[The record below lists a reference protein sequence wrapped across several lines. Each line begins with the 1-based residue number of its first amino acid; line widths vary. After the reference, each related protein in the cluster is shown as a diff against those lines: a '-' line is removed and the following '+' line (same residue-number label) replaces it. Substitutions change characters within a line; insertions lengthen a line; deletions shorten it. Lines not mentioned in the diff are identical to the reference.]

1 MVPRIPAA
9 APPRIASEVPADTFA
24 SSAQLC
30 PVTDFWR
37 IDVDMNELIAL
48 NLTGEWTF
56 RLAGSP
62 RGTTAA
68 GLGLDHPMP
77 ATVPGTVH
85 YQLQRN
91 NKIADPWFGRNELAQ
106 QWIDEQDWEWS
117 RTFTVSAE
125 DCQRARQELIFNGID
140 TVATFF
146 LNDREVGQSRNMFR
160 QVVLNLRGTLCPGE
174 NRLRVVIHSPTAFAA
189 AEAERGKHRVPF
201 GDFRW
206 QTGEVRR
213 TGRAWIRKVQCH
225 FGWDWGVYLATS
237 GIWLPVR
244 LECSD
249 LPRIAA
255 VTIDQKH
262 IGPVGAPEEVV
273 LQVTVRLDSPA
284 AAKGT
289 LRISCDGQS
298 AEQATQLSEGE
309 VPVSTTITLTNP
321 RLWWPFGE
329 GGQHLYALE
338 VAWEDADGRVR
349 RESRRIGLR
358 TTELVRDR
366 DTAPDGKPGES
377 FYLRINGR
385 PIYAKGANWIPP
397 DQFVERCTPQ
407 VYRHLLT
414 SMTEANMNIVRVWGG
429 GWYEQDVFYD
439 LCDELGLMVWQ
450 DFMMACALYPDTKP
464 ALEELTAEARYQ
476 VRRLHTRPCIVLWNG
491 DNENVTAVWEWWRKD
506 VNFER
511 NVEVYRAVMTALRQ
525 VVETEDR
532 TRPFWLSSPSNDSF
546 GENSGDPNRGD
557 VHYWT
562 VWHGRQPFSNYLT
575 VKPRFASEFGFQ
587 SFPEPRTI
595 RAVVPPEELNPSSR
609 VMEHHQ
615 RAPDGNMLITNTM
628 AREMRIPRDFD
639 SFCWV
644 SQINQAMAIRTAVE
658 HWRRL
663 RPWCMGTIFWQLNDL
678 WPVASWSSIDY
689 HGRWKALQHFSK
701 RFFAPLLP
709 SIVTHEKQIEVWATS
724 DLASSIN
731 LTGHLELFTWDGRL
745 IAKQP
750 LTAELKAGESRAVAS
765 FSLEALLDGKVEPHE
780 VCALARLSNGPIVAE
795 NFAALVPWK
804 WVTLPQPRISASLQ
818 QHHDQC
824 ELVVEADQVI
834 PFFHAELQGFEG
846 HFDGDWQVLRPGS
859 RYVLPWVPHEFLGA
873 RSPTLEQ
880 ATAALKTF
888 SLYDTYAH
896 EENR

>member
-1 MVPRIPAA
+1 MFCMKESTPLDLA
-9 APPRIASEVPADTFA
+9 
-24 SSAQLC
+24 
-30 PVTDFWR
+30 
-37 IDVDMNELIAL
+37 
-48 NLTGEWTF
+48 GEWTF

-62 RGTTAA
+62 RGATAA
-68 GLGLDHPMP
+68 ALGLDRPMP

-85 YQLQRN
+85 YQLQRSG
-91 NKIADPWFGRNELAQ
+91 KIADPWFGRNELSQ

-117 RTFTVSAE
+117 RTVTVSAD
-125 DCQRARQELIFNGID
+125 DCRRTRQELIFDGID
-140 TVATFF
+140 TVATVY
-146 LNDREVGQSRNMFR
+146 LNDKEVGHSRNMFR
-160 QVVLNLRGTLCPGE
+160 QVVLDVRGILLPGE
-174 NRLRVVIHSPTAFAA
+174 NRLRVVVESPTAFAL
-189 AEAERGKHRVPF
+189 AEAERGNHRVPF

-206 QTGEVRR
+206 QTGEVRP

-237 GIWLPVR
+237 GIWLPAR

-262 IGPVGAPEEVV
+262 AGPAGDPDEVE
-273 LQVTVRLDSPA
+273 LRVTVRFDTSV

-289 LRISCDGQS
+289 LRVSCDGQS
-298 AEQATQLSEGE
+298 AEQTAHLPQGEG
-309 VPVSTTITLTNP
+309 SASGTIVIQNP
-321 RLWWPFGE
+321 RLWWPRGQGE
-329 GGQHLYALE
+329 QHLYELE
-338 VAWEDADGRVR
+338 IAWEDANGQVQ

-358 TTELVRDR
+358 TAELAREPDA
-366 DTAPDGKPGES
+366 APDGKPGES

-385 PIYAKGANWIPP
+385 PVYAKGANWIPP

-407 VYRHLLT
+407 LYRHLLT
-414 SMTEANMNIVRVWGG
+414 SMVEANMNIVRVWGG
-429 GWYEQDVFYD
+429 GWYEQDLFYD

-464 ALEELTAEARYQ
+464 FLDELTAEARYQ
-476 VRRLHTRPCIVLWNG
+476 VRRLHSRSCIVLWNG
-491 DNENVTAVWEWWRKD
+491 DNENVTAVWEWWRND
-506 VNFER
+506 ANFER
-511 NVEVYRAVMTALRQ
+511 NVEVYKGVMTALRK
-525 VVETEDR
+525 VVEAEDH
-532 TRPFWLSSPSNDSF
+532 TRPFWLSSPSNDTF
-546 GENSGDPNRGD
+546 GEHSGDPNRGD
-557 VHYWT
+557 VHYWA
-562 VWHGRQPFSNYLT
+562 VWHNRQPFSNYLT

-639 SFCWV
+639 AFCWV

-663 RPWCMGTIFWQLNDL
+663 KPWCMGTIYWQLNDL

-689 HGRWKALQHFSK
+689 RGRWKVLQHFSK
-701 RFFAPLLP
+701 RFFAPVLA
-709 SIVTHEKQIEVWATS
+709 SIVTHNDRIEVWATS
-724 DLASSIN
+724 DLAASAT
-731 LTGHLELFTWDGRL
+731 LTGNLELFTWDGRL
-745 IAKQP
+745 ITQQP
-750 LTAELKAGESRAVAS
+750 VVAEIQAGESRAVVS
-765 FSLEALLDGKVEPHE
+765 FCLECFLKGRAEPHE
-780 VCALARLSNGPIVAE
+780 VCAFVQLRNGPMLVE
-795 NFAALVPWK
+795 NFTSLVPWK
-804 WVTLPQPRISASLQ
+804 WVTLPQPRISSSLQ
-818 QHHDQC
+818 WNDGRC
-824 ELVVEADQVI
+824 ELVVESDQPI

-859 RYVLPWVPHEFLGA
+859 RYVLPWVAHEFLGA
-873 RSPTLEQ
+873 ASPTLEQ
-880 ATAALKTF
+880 ANAALKAF

-896 EENR
+896 ESEH